1 MVEYGKV
8 GLVLSG
14 GGAKGAYQVGVAK
27 ALVEFGI
34 PIHVMSGAS
43 IGALN
48 GAVLASAPS
57 FSVGAKRLEEIWLEL
72 ATDSPLQHQLPKSH
86 YIQLLLASGVR
97 ENLVVLLL
105 QSLLSIA
112 QGSGLSL
119 PDEIH
124 QRIHAG
130 VMDDTPLKALLDKYI
145 DHHSLSVGIPFYVS
159 VFRSYGSLLDVVRVM
174 AAELRLMESRNSEFI
189 HLQSKSEWERH
200 ELLLASAAIPV
211 AFAPRQVNGSMYSD
225 GGQGGWTKAQ
235 GNTPISPL
243 IDAGCDVVIVTHLSD
258 GSLWSRHDF
267 PDTTIVEIRPQSSV
281 ARDDGMLG
289 GMKDLLGFDERK
301 ITSWIEQG
309 YRDTQ
314 HCIGQ
319 IVQAGKARQHLKA
332 SERVRAE
339 SEANNVYAD
348 AVLSDA
354 LSRLT

>member
-1 MVEYGKV
+1 MPEYGKV

-14 GGAKGAYQVGVAK
+14 GGAKGAYQVGVLK
-27 ALVEFGI
+27 SLVEFGV
-34 PIHVMSGAS
+34 PVHVISGAS

-48 GAVLASAPS
+48 GAVLASAPNLTE
-57 FSVGAKRLEEIWLEL
+57 GTARLEEIWREL
-72 ATDSPLQHQLPKSH
+72 AHDSPLKHQVPS
-86 YIQLLLASGVR
+86 YFQLLLAAGIR
-97 ENLVVLLL
+97 ENLLVALIH
-105 QSLLSIA
+105 SLMSIV

-119 PDEIH
+119 PDELHNRIH
-124 QRIHAG
+124 QGI
-130 VMDDTPLKALLDKYI
+130 MDDTPLKALLDKYI
-145 DHHSLSVGIPFYVS
+145 DHNALSNGIPFYVS
-159 VFRSYGSLLDVVRVM
+159 VFKSFGGLLDLASVL
-174 AAELRLMESRNSEFI
+174 AAELRLLESRDSEFI
-189 HLQSKSEWERH
+189 HIQSKSVSERK

-281 ARDDGMLG
+281 ARDDGLLG
-289 GMKDLLGFDERK
+289 GMKDLLGFDESK

-314 HCIGQ
+314 HCVGQ
-319 IVQAGKARQHLKA
+319 IVQAGKARQHLKD
-332 SERVRAE
+332 SERARAE
-339 SEANNVYAD
+339 SEKNNTYAD
-348 AVLSDA
+348 ATLADA
-354 LSRLT
+354 MSRLV

>member
-1 MVEYGKV
+1 MSEYGKV

-14 GGAKGAYQVGVAK
+14 GGAKGAYQVGVVK

-34 PIHVMSGAS
+34 PVHIMSGAS
-43 IGALN
+43 IGSLN
-48 GAVLASAPS
+48 GAVLASAPNLA
-57 FSVGAKRLEEIWLEL
+57 VGAARLEEIWMEL
-72 ATDSPLQHQLPKSH
+72 AQDSPLKRQSPSYLKLLFAAGLRESLVLAVAHS
-86 YIQLLLASGVR
+86 LLATA
-97 ENLVVLLL
+97 
-105 QSLLSIA
+105 QSY
-112 QGSGLSL
+112 GLPIPEKL
-119 PDEIH
+119 H
-124 QRIHAG
+124 QTLHAG
-130 VMDDTPLKALLDKYI
+130 MMDDTPLKALLDKYI
-145 DHHSLSVGIPFYVS
+145 DHNALSNGIPFYVS
-159 VFRSYGSLLDVVRVM
+159 VFKSFGSPLDLIRVLI
-174 AAELRLMESRNSEFI
+174 AELGLLESRESEFI
-189 HLQSKSEWERH
+189 HIQLKPELERK
-200 ELLLASAAIPV
+200 ELLLASAAIPI
-211 AFAPRQVNGSMYSD
+211 AFAPRQVNGTIYSD
-225 GGQGGWTKAQ
+225 GGQGGWRKAQ

-267 PDTTIVEIRPQSSV
+267 PDTTIVEIRPQSNV
-281 ARDDGMLG
+281 ARDDGILG

>member
-1 MVEYGKV
+1 MPEYSKV

-14 GGAKGAYQVGVAK
+14 GGAKGAYQVGVLK
-27 ALVEFGI
+27 SLVEFGV
-34 PIHVMSGAS
+34 PVHVISGAS

-48 GAVLASAPS
+48 GAVLASAPNLTE
-57 FSVGAKRLEEIWLEL
+57 GTARLEEIWREL
-72 ATDSPLQHQLPKSH
+72 AHDSPLKHQTPSYLK
-86 YIQLLLASGVR
+86 LLFASGLR
-97 ENLVVLLL
+97 ENAVVAVAHSVLAT
-105 QSLLSIA
+105 A
-112 QGSGLSL
+112 QGYGLPIPESLHQTLHSGM
-119 PDEIH
+119 
-124 QRIHAG
+124 
-130 VMDDTPLKALLDKYI
+130 MDDAPLKALLDKYI
-145 DHHSLSVGIPFYVS
+145 DHKALSDGIPFYVS
-159 VFRSYGSLLDVVRVM
+159 VFKSFGGLLDMASVL
-174 AAELRLMESRNSEFI
+174 AAELRLLESRDSEFI
-189 HLQSKSEWERH
+189 HIQSKSVSERK

-267 PDTTIVEIRPQSSV
+267 PDTTIVEIRPQSNV
-281 ARDDGMLG
+281 ARDDGILG